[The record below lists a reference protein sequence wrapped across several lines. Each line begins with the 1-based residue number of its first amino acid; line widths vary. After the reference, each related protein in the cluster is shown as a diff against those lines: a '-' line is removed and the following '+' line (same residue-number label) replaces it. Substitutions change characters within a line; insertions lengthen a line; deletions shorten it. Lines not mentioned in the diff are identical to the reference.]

1 MSLRII
7 LGCLLVVMVALGVAA
22 YQTIRWAEGPVIPP
36 EAHPPSKVVV
46 IPDGSTF
53 QYVATLLERERL
65 IKSSSLFVLFGKSQ
79 SADRKV
85 HAGEYELNPGMTPAE
100 ILAKLLNG
108 QVVLHSLT
116 IPEGLTIIQ
125 IADLASQQ
133 GLTDRAEFLRLA
145 KDRAFI
151 ASLGIKAETLEGYLY
166 PNTYKFPRAVKAREV
181 LVAMVEQLKQVVGPD
196 LLARMQELKMTM
208 HEVLTLASV
217 IEKETG
223 SGGERP
229 EISAVFHNRLKKHIP
244 LQSDPT
250 VIYGLPA
257 FDGNLHKK
265 DLSSPSPYNTY
276 RVQGLPPGPIANP
289 GIQAI
294 RATLYPSDSRFL
306 YFVSRNDGTHQFSA
320 TLIEHN
326 KAVEKYQKRPF
337 RRGPHSHTSIVPKDA
352 AFVHKEGVS

>member
-1 MSLRII
+1 
-7 LGCLLVVMVALGVAA
+7 MVALGVVA
-22 YQTIRWAEGPVIPP
+22 YQTIRWAEGPVIPT
-36 EAHPPSKVVV
+36 EEHPPSKVVD

-53 QYVATLLERERL
+53 QYVATLLEQEGL
-65 IKSSSLFVLFGKSQ
+65 IKSRFFFVLFGKSQ

-100 ILAKLLNG
+100 ILAMLLNG

-116 IPEGLTIIQ
+116 IPEGLTIVQ
-125 IADLASQQ
+125 IAELASQD

-145 KDRAFI
+145 KDRAFVE
-151 ASLGIKAETLEGYLY
+151 SLGVKAETLEGYLY

-181 LVAMVEQLKQVVGPD
+181 LVTMVEQLRRVLGPEF
-196 LLARMQELKMTM
+196 LARMQELKMTM

-223 SGGERP
+223 SGGERS
-229 EISAVFHNRLKKHIP
+229 EISAVFHNRLKKRIP

-257 FDGNLHKK
+257 FDGNLRKK

-289 GIQAI
+289 GFQAI
-294 RATLYPSDSRFL
+294 RATLYPSNSSYL

-326 KAVEKYQKRPF
+326 RAVEKYQKRPV
-337 RRGPHSHTSIVPKDA
+337 RRGPHSQTSIVPREG

>member
-1 MSLRII
+1 MRLRII
-7 LGCLLVVMVALGVAA
+7 LGCLLLGVVALGVAA
-22 YQTIRWAEGPVIPP
+22 YQAVRWAEGPVIPT
-36 EAHPPSKVVV
+36 EEHPPSQVVV

-53 QYVATLLERERL
+53 QHVAVLLEHERL
-65 IKSSSLFVLFGKSQ
+65 IKSSSIFVLFGKSQ

-100 ILAKLLNG
+100 ILSKLLNG
-108 QVVLHSLT
+108 QVLLHPLT
-116 IPEGLTIIQ
+116 IPEGLTLTQ
-125 IADLASQQ
+125 IADLVSQQ
-133 GLTDRAEFLRLA
+133 GLTDREEFLRLA
-145 KDRAFI
+145 KDREFI
-151 ASLGIKAETLEGYLY
+151 VSLGIKAETLEGYLY
-166 PNTYKFPRAVKAREV
+166 PNTYKFPRGIKAREV
-181 LVAMVEQLKQVVGPD
+181 LVAMVEQLGQEVGPD

-276 RVQGLPPGPIANP
+276 RVQGLPPGPIASP

-294 RATLYPSDSRFL
+294 RATLYPSDSRSL

-337 RRGPHSHTSIVPKDA
+337 RRGTHSQTSIVPGEGVL
-352 AFVHKEGVS
+352 VHIEGVS

>member
-7 LGCLLVVMVALGVAA
+7 LGSLLIGVVALGVAA
-22 YQTIRWAEGPVIPP
+22 YQAIRWAEGPVIPT
-36 EAHPPSKVVV
+36 EEHPPSQVVV

-53 QYVATLLERERL
+53 QHVAVLLERERL
-65 IKSSSLFVLFGKSQ
+65 IKSGPIFVLFGKSQ

-100 ILAKLLNG
+100 ILSKLLNG
-108 QVVLHSLT
+108 QVLLHPLT
-116 IPEGLTIIQ
+116 IPEGLTITQ
-125 IADLASQQ
+125 IADVVSQQ
-133 GLTDRAEFLRLA
+133 GLTDREEFLRLA
-145 KDRAFI
+145 KDREFI
-151 ASLGIKAETLEGYLY
+151 VSLGIKAETLEGYLY
-166 PNTYKFPRAVKAREV
+166 PNTYKFPRGIKAREV
-181 LVAMVEQLKQVVGPD
+181 LVAMVEQLGQEVGPD

-223 SGGERP
+223 SGSERQ

-250 VIYGLPA
+250 VIYGLPE

-294 RATLYPSDSRFL
+294 RATLYPSDSRSL

-337 RRGPHSHTSIVPKDA
+337 RRGTHSQTSIVPGEGA
-352 AFVHKEGVS
+352 LAHKEGAS

>member
-1 MSLRII
+1 
-7 LGCLLVVMVALGVAA
+7 MVALGVVA
-22 YQTIRWAEGPVIPP
+22 YQTIRWAEGPVIPT
-36 EAHPPSKVVV
+36 EEHPPSKVVD

-53 QYVATLLERERL
+53 QYVATLLEREGL
-65 IKSSSLFVLFGKSQ
+65 IKSRFFFVLFGKSQ

-100 ILAKLLNG
+100 ILAMLLNG

-116 IPEGLTIIQ
+116 IPEGLTIVQ
-125 IADLASQQ
+125 IAELASQD

-145 KDRAFI
+145 KDRAFVE
-151 ASLGIKAETLEGYLY
+151 SLGIKAETLEGYLY

-181 LVAMVEQLKQVVGPD
+181 LVTMVEQLRQVLGPD
-196 LLARMQELKMTM
+196 LLARMQEIKMTM

-223 SGGERP
+223 SGGERS

-257 FDGNLHKK
+257 FDGNLRKK

-289 GIQAI
+289 GFQAI
-294 RATLYPSDSRFL
+294 RATLYPSNSSYL

-326 KAVEKYQKRPF
+326 RAVEKYQKRPV
-337 RRGPHSHTSIVPKDA
+337 RRGPHSQTSIVPREG

>member
-1 MSLRII
+1 MNLRII
-7 LGCLLVVMVALGVAA
+7 FGLLLVAMVVLGVAA
-22 YQTIRWAEGPVIPP
+22 YQTIRWAEGPAIPSN
-36 EAHPPSKVVV
+36 AHPPSKVVV

-53 QYVATLLERERL
+53 QHVAALLEREGL
-65 IKSSSLFVLFGKSQ
+65 IKSSFMFVLFGKVQ

-100 ILAKLLNG
+100 ILSKLLNG
-108 QVVLHSLT
+108 QVLLHSLT
-116 IPEGLTIIQ
+116 IPEGLTITQ
-125 IADLASQQ
+125 IAEVASQQ
-133 GLTDRAEFLRLA
+133 GLADPVEFLRLA

-151 ASLGIKAETLEGYLY
+151 ASLGINAETLEGYLY
-166 PNTYKFPRAVKAREV
+166 PNTYKFPRPIKAREV
-181 LVAMVEQLKQVVGPD
+181 LVVMVEQLKQVLGPD

-257 FDGNLHKK
+257 FDGNLRKK

-294 RATLYPSDSRFL
+294 RATLYPSNSSFL

-337 RRGPHSHTSIVPKDA
+337 RRGPHSQTSIAPGKE
-352 AFVHKEGVS
+352 AFAHKEGVS

>member
-1 MSLRII
+1 MI
-7 LGCLLVVMVALGVAA
+7 L
-22 YQTIRWAEGPVIPP
+22 
-36 EAHPPSKVVV
+36 
-46 IPDGSTF
+46 DGLTF
-53 QYVATLLERERL
+53 QHVATLLEHEGL
-65 IKSSSLFVLFGKSQ
+65 IKSSSVFVLLGKSQ

-100 ILAKLLNG
+100 ILSKLLNG
-108 QVVLHSLT
+108 QVLLHPLT
-116 IPEGLTIIQ
+116 IPEGLTLTQ
-125 IADLASQQ
+125 IADLVSQQ
-133 GLTDRAEFLRLA
+133 GLTDREEFLRLA
-145 KDRAFI
+145 KDREFI
-151 ASLGIKAETLEGYLY
+151 VSLGIKAETLEGYLY
-166 PNTYKFPRAVKAREV
+166 PNTYKFPRGIKAREV
-181 LVAMVEQLKQVVGPD
+181 LVAMVEQLGQEVGPD

-223 SGGERP
+223 SGSERQ

-294 RATLYPSDSRFL
+294 RATLYPSDSRSL
-306 YFVSRNDGTHQFSA
+306 YFVSRNDGTHQFSS

-337 RRGPHSHTSIVPKDA
+337 RRGTHSQTSIVPGEGA
-352 AFVHKEGVS
+352 LVHKEGAS